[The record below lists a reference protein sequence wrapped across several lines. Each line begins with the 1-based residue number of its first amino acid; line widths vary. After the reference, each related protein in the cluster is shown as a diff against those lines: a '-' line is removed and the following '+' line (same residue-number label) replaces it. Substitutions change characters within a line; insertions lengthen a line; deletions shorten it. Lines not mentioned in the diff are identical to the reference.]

1 MIEAT
6 TQNCP
11 HCHGTGLIR
20 SEENLALSIIR
31 QIEDEGVRGRS
42 KEVVVNCPVSVANF
56 IVNQKRDHI
65 TNIEARFSLFVRINA
80 DTTLVSPEYSIEKL
94 KTSSKPLSDKSSV
107 SVSSA
112 AIGASDVEMLDDKE
126 DDGSSSSSENG
137 YTDDDNK
144 PKKRRRRRRRK
155 PRQGEVPELA
165 ENEPEMADSVNEIAS
180 EGLENSLEKE
190 GSVLNQSDAADNLLL
205 KEKKQKAASTKGKRE
220 PRKNKKDERLKDS
233 AKDTKT
239 VDGMDSSAAIE
250 LTENANDPKTQT
262 AKTKSRV
269 RKKVIKDD
277 SNLKDQADVAESTLV
292 SESGVSTAKSEKKST
307 KLTKAKAVKSAKAKL
322 GSETSKTLGKQEK
335 ISEMD
340 DKSTIPEKDEK
351 KKTRR
356 RGWWSKDG

>member
-1 MIEAT
+1 MEDRRNNSAVERKLKDKLKTDRARIQVGRISGFGLLEMSRQRLRPGMIEAT

-56 IVNQKRDHI
+56 IINQKRDHI
-65 TNIEARFSLFVRINA
+65 TNIEVRFSLFVRINA

-94 KTSSKPLSDKSSV
+94 KTSSKPLSDKPSV

-126 DDGSSSSSENG
+126 DDGSSYSSESG

-155 PRQGEVPELA
+155 PRQ
-165 ENEPEMADSVNEIAS
+165 D
-180 EGLENSLEKE
+180 EGLELEANGSETAEPANEIVAERGEKE
-190 GSVLNQSDAADNLLL
+190 GSVTNPSDAADKVLS
-205 KEKKQKAASTKGKRE
+205 KEKKPKSGSKKRE
-220 PRKNKKDERLKDS
+220 RAPRKNKKDELRKDAS
-233 AKDTKT
+233 KDTKT
-239 VDGMDSSAAIE
+239 DNGMNSSAATE
-250 LTENANDPKTQT
+250 LTENADDPKTRS

-269 RKKVIKDD
+269 
-277 SNLKDQADVAESTLV
+277 Q
-292 SESGVSTAKSEKKST
+292 KKSY
-307 KLTKAKAVKSAKAKL
+307 
-322 GSETSKTLGKQEK
+322 
-335 ISEMD
+335 
-340 DKSTIPEKDEK
+340 
-351 KKTRR
+351 
-356 RGWWSKDG
+356 